1 MTGRGRLA
9 VVSLAAALV
18 SEPGHGADR
27 LVVVHDAGGTVDAA
41 PYVERPVV
49 SEDRFGEA
57 LARAREALMALEPG
71 RLDVFPVEP
80 DPLRPA
86 SPVRVRVPG
95 LAAPVY
101 AIGPDR
107 ASLAWLAANAK
118 ELRERGAEGFVVSCA
133 TEDGFDRVRDF
144 AARLGLSVE
153 AMPGA
158 AFAEAFGAVSYP
170 FVAEPPP

>member
-1 MTGRGRLA
+1 MSGRGRLA
-9 VVSLAAALV
+9 VASLATALV
-18 SEPGHGADR
+18 SGPCHGADR

-41 PYVERPVV
+41 PYVERPVI
-49 SEDRFGEA
+49 SEDRIGEA
-57 LARAREALMALEPG
+57 LARAGQALLALEPG
-71 RLDVFPVEP
+71 HLDVFPVEP
-80 DPLRPA
+80 DPLQPA
-86 SPVRVRVPG
+86 WPVRIRVPG
-95 LAAPVY
+95 LTTPVY

-107 ASLAWLAANAK
+107 ASLAWLAANAE

-133 TEDGFDRVRDF
+133 TADGLDRIRAY

-153 AMPGA
+153 AMPGF